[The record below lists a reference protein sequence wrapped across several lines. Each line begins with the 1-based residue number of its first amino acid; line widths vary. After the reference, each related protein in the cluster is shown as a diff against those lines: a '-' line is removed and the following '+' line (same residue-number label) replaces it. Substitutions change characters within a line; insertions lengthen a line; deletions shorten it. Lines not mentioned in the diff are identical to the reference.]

1 MLDFFSTYSKIE
13 NPTLEMV
20 LFTFIL
26 SFLLSAL
33 VAFTYEK
40 TTFSTVKHYGLMQT
54 FILSSLI
61 ATMVLQAIGDNVASG
76 LGMLGALTVVQF
88 RTTLRNPRDMIFVFA
103 ALGAGI
109 ACGLY
114 GWRIAILG
122 TLFFCTVAFLIRFS
136 PFHFSH
142 LPIWNLKLKGE
153 DWVFL
158 SDDFKQIMS
167 EYCKYETLEGVE
179 REKDG
184 TKLYHFSVML
194 KSENQQRDLFKA
206 FGYLKINVYTF
217 NRKKDK

>member
-26 SFLLSAL
+26 SFLLSSL

-40 TTFSTVKHYGLMQT
+40 TTFSTVRHYGLMQT

-103 ALGAGI
+103 ALGSGI
-109 ACGLY
+109 ATGLY
-114 GWRIAILG
+114 GWRIAIIG
-122 TLFFCTVAFLIRFS
+122 TLFFCIVAFLIRFS

-142 LPIWNLKLKGE
+142 LPVWNLKLKASFFKFSKSCLSSST
-153 DWVFL
+153 VFVL
-158 SDDFKQIMS
+158 ISDIFIII
-167 EYCKYETLEGVE
+167 LLILFLV
-179 REKDG
+179 
-184 TKLYHFSVML
+184 L
-194 KSENQQRDLFKA
+194 KS
-206 FGYLKINVYTF
+206 LKLLYEF
-217 NRKKDK
+217 